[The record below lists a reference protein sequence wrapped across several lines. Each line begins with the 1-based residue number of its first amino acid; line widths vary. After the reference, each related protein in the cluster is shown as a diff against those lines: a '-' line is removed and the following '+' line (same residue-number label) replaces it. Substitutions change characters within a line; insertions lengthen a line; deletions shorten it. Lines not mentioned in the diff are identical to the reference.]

1 MTHLYNQQAIMEQPK
16 KRGIIISLN
25 TDTAELHDL
34 VYSLDYQVYKIFTQ
48 NRKKPD
54 GKYYIGKG
62 LLAQL
67 SDFVIENNIEL
78 AIINGVLKPSQ
89 WFNMEKELGIP
100 IYDRIRLILDIFAD
114 RAQRKEARLQVR
126 LAQYQ
131 YERPYVKELI
141 HQTRMGEHPGYMGG
155 GEYPVD
161 DYYEMIKKQ
170 IRRIKEDLQK
180 ISQDRKTRRR
190 TRRNSGFYLVS
201 ITGYT
206 NVGKSSLL
214 NVLTGEKVI
223 VEERLFSTLS
233 TTTRRIQ
240 KYNGKT
246 LPILLTDTVG
256 FIQDLPHWLIQSFH
270 ATLEEIALADV
281 IILVVDLSEDLNII
295 QEKMRV
301 SLQELQEI
309 GSSATIIMALN
320 KSDLLPTWEV
330 KNRMYQLRKKG
341 ALGQYISV
349 PISVDTGK
357 NIAQL
362 VSVIHTSLPSPTR
375 MHITLP
381 GYSLHQ
387 AFISWLHDKAW
398 IETVHYTND
407 VDITIGCHPAMVSEV
422 ISKSICLGG
431 KTQILQCK

>member
-1 MTHLYNQQAIMEQPK
+1 MEPPR

-25 TDTAELHDL
+25 NNTAELYDL
-34 VYSLDYQVYKIFTQ
+34 VYSLDYQVHKTFIQ

-67 SDFVIENNIEL
+67 GDFVIENNIEL
-78 AIINGVLKPSQ
+78 AIVNGALKPSQ

-180 ISQDRKTRRR
+180 IRQDRKTRRR

-206 NVGKSSLL
+206 NAGKSSLL

-223 VEERLFSTLS
+223 VEEKLFSTLS

-240 KYNGKT
+240 KYSGKT
-246 LPILLTDTVG
+246 PPILLTDTIG

-281 IILVVDLSEDLNII
+281 IVLVVDLSEDPDTI
-295 QEKMRV
+295 QEKTRV

-320 KSDLLPTWEV
+320 KSDLLTAHEITI
-330 KNRMYQLRKKG
+330 KIQQLRKTG
-341 ALGQYISV
+341 ALRQYISV
-349 PISVDTGK
+349 PISIDTGK
-357 NIAQL
+357 NITQL
-362 VSVIHTSLPSPTR
+362 VSVIQASLPSPTR
-375 MHITLP
+375 IHITLP

-398 IETVHYTND
+398 IETVHYKND
-407 VDITIGCHPAMVSEV
+407 VNLTIGCHPVIASEV
-422 ISKSICLGG
+422 ISKSIFLGG
-431 KTQILQCK
+431 KAQILQGK

>member
-1 MTHLYNQQAIMEQPK
+1 MQTPRK
-16 KRGIIISLN
+16 KGIIISLN
-25 TDTAELHDL
+25 EDTAELHDL
-34 VYSLDYQVYKIFTQ
+34 VYSLDYQVHKIFIQ

-54 GKYYIGKG
+54 GKYYVGKG
-62 LLAQL
+62 LLARL
-67 SDFVIENNIEL
+67 RDFVKENNIEL
-78 AIINGVLKPSQ
+78 AIVNGTLKPSQ

-206 NVGKSSLL
+206 NAGKSSLL
-214 NVLTGEKVI
+214 NALTGEKVI
-223 VEERLFSTLS
+223 VEEKLFSTLS

-240 KYNGKT
+240 EYSGKA

-281 IILVVDLSEDLNII
+281 IVLVVDLSEDLDTI
-295 QEKMRV
+295 QEKTRV

-320 KSDLLPTWEV
+320 KSDLLTAHEITT
-330 KNRMYQLRKKG
+330 RMQQLRKTG
-341 ALGQYISV
+341 ALGQYTSV
-349 PISVDTGK
+349 PISIDTGK
-357 NIAQL
+357 NIEQL
-362 VSVIHTSLPSPTR
+362 VSVIQASLPSPTR
-375 MHITLP
+375 IYISLP

-387 AFISWLHDKAW
+387 AFISWLHDRAW
-398 IETVHYTND
+398 IETIHYQND
-407 VDITIGCHPAMVSEV
+407 VNLTIGCHPAMASEV
-422 ISKSICLGG
+422 ISKSSFLGG
-431 KTQILQCK
+431 KTQIL

>member
-1 MTHLYNQQAIMEQPK
+1 METPR

-25 TDTAELHDL
+25 KDTAELHDL
-34 VYSLDYQVYKIFTQ
+34 VYSLDYQVHKIFIQ

-67 SDFVIENNIEL
+67 RDFVKENNIEL
-78 AIINGVLKPSQ
+78 AIVNGTLKPSQ

-180 ISQDRKTRRR
+180 IRQDRKTRRR

-206 NVGKSSLL
+206 NAGKSSLL
-214 NVLTGEKVI
+214 NALTGEKVI
-223 VEERLFSTLS
+223 VEEKLFSTLS

-240 KYNGKT
+240 EYSGKA

-281 IILVVDLSEDLNII
+281 IVLVVDLSEDLNTI
-295 QEKMRV
+295 QEKTRV

-320 KSDLLPTWEV
+320 KSDLLTAHEITT
-330 KNRMYQLRKKG
+330 RMQQLKKTDT
-341 ALGQYISV
+341 LGQYVSV
-349 PISVDTGK
+349 PISIDTGK

-362 VSVIHTSLPSPTR
+362 ASAIQASLPSPTR
-375 MHITLP
+375 IHISLP

-387 AFISWLHDKAW
+387 SFISWLHDRAW
-398 IETVHYTND
+398 IETIHYQND
-407 VDITIGCHPAMVSEV
+407 VDLTIGCHPAMASEV
-422 ISKSICLGG
+422 ISKSSFLGG
-431 KTQILQCK
+431 KARIL

>member
-1 MTHLYNQQAIMEQPK
+1 MEPPRRK
-16 KRGIIISLN
+16 GIIISLKK
-25 TDTAELHDL
+25 DTAELYDL
-34 VYSLDYQVYKIFTQ
+34 VYSLNYQVHKIFIQ

-67 SDFVIENNIEL
+67 RDFVIEHNIEL
-78 AIINGVLKPSQ
+78 AIVNGALKPSQ
-89 WFNMEKELGIP
+89 WFNMEKELGIQ

-114 RAQRKEARLQVR
+114 RAQRKEARLQVQ

-141 HQTRMGEHPGYMGG
+141 HQARMGEHPGYMSG

-180 ISQDRKTRRR
+180 IRQDRKTRRR
-190 TRRNSGFYLVS
+190 TRRHSGFYLVS

-206 NVGKSSLL
+206 NAGKSSLM
-214 NVLTGEKVI
+214 NALTGEKVL
-223 VEERLFSTLS
+223 VEEKLFSTLS

-240 KYNGKT
+240 KYNGTT

-270 ATLEEIALADV
+270 ATLEEISLADV
-281 IILVVDLSEDLNII
+281 IVLVVDLSENLSTI
-295 QEKMRV
+295 QEKIRV
-301 SLQELQEI
+301 CLQELQEI
-309 GSSATIIMALN
+309 GSSSTIILALN
-320 KSDLLPTWEV
+320 KCDLLSIPEITT
-330 KNRMYQLRKKG
+330 RIQQLKATG
-341 ALGQYISV
+341 DMGQYISV
-349 PISVDTGK
+349 PISINTEK
-357 NIAQL
+357 NIVHL
-362 VSVIHTSLPSPTR
+362 VSVIQASLPSPTR
-375 MHITLP
+375 IHISLP
-381 GYSLHQ
+381 GDSMHQ

-398 IETVHYTND
+398 IETIHYEND
-407 VDITIGCHPAMVSEV
+407 VNLTVGCHPAMASKV
-422 ISKSICLGG
+422 IYKSSFLGG
-431 KTQILQCK
+431 KTHIL